1 MPQPEDMQKIQDQ
14 LTNVRIDLRE
24 LSTKMDT
31 FKDLSRK
38 IDDVDDLAKK
48 AMESTKAAHHRLD
61 KIDKIN
67 TWLATTII
75 GGIILAVLG
84 FILKGGLNIK

>member
-48 AMESTKAAHHRLD
+48 LWNPPRQHITAWIRLIRSTR
-61 KIDKIN
+61 
-67 TWLATTII
+67 
-75 GGIILAVLG
+75 G
-84 FILKGGLNIK
+84 